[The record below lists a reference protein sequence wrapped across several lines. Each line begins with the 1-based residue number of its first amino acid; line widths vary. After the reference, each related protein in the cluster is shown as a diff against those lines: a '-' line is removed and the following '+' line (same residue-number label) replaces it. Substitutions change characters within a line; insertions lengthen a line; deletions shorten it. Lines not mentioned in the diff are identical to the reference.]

1 MAFNFTERRANPR
14 QTHFHLVKYILNPDI
29 PDRIFKGVTINISS
43 SGLRLY
49 LYNLLSKGQEII
61 IISSLSGSQNSQK
74 GTVRWINKVH
84 DNTYEAGLEFA

>member
-14 QTHFHLVKYILNPDI
+14 QTHFHLIKYILNSDTPDK
-29 PDRIFKGVTINISS
+29 IFKGVTINISP

-49 LYNLLSKGQEII
+49 IYNLLSKGQEII
-61 IISSLSGSQNSQK
+61 IISSLSGLQNSQK
-74 GTVRWINKVH
+74 GTVRWVNKLY